1 MHYEEEISGPDLP
14 EIRLYNFNP
23 VAWPGGGEFT
33 RDEMQSI
40 NKGDYFIAGPWLSC
54 APENV
59 SDFSAVAYY
68 FGKELYKKLGVP
80 IGLIHNAVGGS
91 NTESWID
98 RKTLE
103 FHPEFSDMLA
113 DWLNNEQ
120 VQEWCRTRAAENLQ
134 NATGFYPQHPFTP
147 AYLFGTGIVPLESFP
162 FRGVIWYQGESNAE
176 KIEQHEKLFTCM
188 VRDWR
193 KYFNN
198 QEMPFYYVQLSS
210 LNRETWPEFRDSQRR
225 LMTQIPYTGMVITS
239 DIGHPTDVHPKNK
252 KEVGYRLSL
261 WALAKTYG
269 QPLEYS
275 GPLYRSMEIK
285 RNKISVYFDHTGS
298 GLCTPD
304 NQKVTG
310 FEIAEE
316 DQVYHPAR
324 VKIRKEHVVVRG
336 KGISRPRYVRYG
348 WEPYSR
354 ANLFNNE
361 GLPASTF
368 TTEGEKYEL

>member
-1 MHYEEEISGPDLP
+1 MHYEKEISGSDLP
-14 EIRLYNFNP
+14 EIRLFNFNP

-33 RDEMQSI
+33 REAMQRI
-40 NKGDYFIAGPWLSC
+40 NEGEYFIAGPWKSC
-54 APENV
+54 TPASV

-68 FGKELYKKLGVP
+68 FGKELYKNLGVP

-91 NTESWID
+91 NTESWIA

-103 FHPEFSDMLA
+103 FHPEFTDMLA
-113 DWLNNEQ
+113 DWLYNEQ
-120 VQEWCRTRAAENLQ
+120 VQAWCRTRAAENLL
-134 NATGFYPQHPFTP
+134 NAPGFNQQHPFAP

-193 KYFNN
+193 RYFNN

-225 LMTQIPYTGMVITS
+225 LMTQIPHTGMAVTS
-239 DIGHPTDVHPKNK
+239 DIGHPTNVHPKNK
-252 KEVGYRLSL
+252 KEVGHRLSL
-261 WALAKTYG
+261 WALARTYG
-269 QPLEYS
+269 QPVKYS
-275 GPLYRSMEIK
+275 GPLYRSMEIEK
-285 RNKISVYFDHTGS
+285 NKIRLYFDHTGS
-298 GLCTPD
+298 GLSTPD
-304 NQKVTG
+304 NQKIMG

-316 DQVYHPAR
+316 DHVFHPAR
-324 VKIRKEHVVVRG
+324 VKIRKKHVLVTG
-336 KGISRPRYVRYG
+336 KGISNPRYVRYG
-348 WEPYSR
+348 WEPYSE
-354 ANLFNNE
+354 ANLFNKE

-368 TTEGEKYEL
+368 TTEGGS